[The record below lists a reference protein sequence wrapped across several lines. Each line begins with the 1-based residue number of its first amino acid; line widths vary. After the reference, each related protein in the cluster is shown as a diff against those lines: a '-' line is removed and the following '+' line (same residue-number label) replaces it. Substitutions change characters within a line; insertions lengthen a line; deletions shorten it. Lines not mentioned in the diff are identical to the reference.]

1 MKIEK
6 NKLVNRSAVLNK
18 DIQLGII
25 AYSVAEM
32 AIIASQSLEK
42 RKAGVITEEEDK
54 AMFENCKEYIR
65 SAKEFC
71 DENGMDWSVCILLS
85 HSSLKQFTD

>member
-6 NKLVNRSAVLNK
+6 NKLVNRSVVLNK

-32 AIIASQSLEK
+32 TALASQSLE
-42 RKAGVITEEEDK
+42 
-54 AMFENCKEYIR
+54 
-65 SAKEFC
+65 
-71 DENGMDWSVCILLS
+71 
-85 HSSLKQFTD
+85 